1 MQDKPIDAVVTG
13 AGRGLG
19 RAISRMLAAEG
30 ARVWIC
36 SENPSELQTTTSLI
50 EAAGGAVH
58 AIETDLTDP
67 DQCAAFTTAVT
78 QGADHLQVIVN
89 NAAVWKVTPVAEM
102 PLSEWSEVLAVM
114 LTAPFLVTRDLL
126 PLLRQEGGSVINVS
140 SRSAVMPFEGEAAY
154 CAAKWGVEAFTQV
167 LSLELGAS
175 NISVNTITPG
185 LRIKP
190 TSLTDE
196 EARTVPESERSSW
209 NDPMEI
215 MPAFLFLASMRGQ
228 VSGHRVDAFE
238 LTGALERLGQEE
250 ALRRIQEFFRDG
262 T

>member
-1 MQDKPIDAVVTG
+1 MQDKAIDAVVTG

-19 RAISRMLAAEG
+19 RAISRALAAEG

-36 SENPSELQTTTSLI
+36 SENPSELQTTASLI
-50 EAAGGAVH
+50 EAAGGTVH
-58 AIETDLTDP
+58 AIETDLADP

-78 QGADHLQVIVN
+78 QGAKHLQVIVN

-102 PLSEWSEVLAVM
+102 PLSEWAEVLAVM
-114 LTAPFLVTRDLL
+114 LTAPFLLTRDLL
-126 PLLRQEGGSVINVS
+126 PLLRQEGGSVISVS

-154 CAAKWGVEAFTQV
+154 CAAKWGVEAFTKV
-167 LSLELGAS
+167 LSLELGGTKV
-175 NISVNTITPG
+175 SVNTITPG

-196 EARTVPESERSSW
+196 EARTVSEGERASW

-215 MPAFLFLASMRGQ
+215 MPAFLFLASLRGQ
-228 VSGHRVDAFE
+228 VSGRRFDAFE
-238 LTGALERLGQEE
+238 LTGALQRLGQRET
-250 ALRRIQEFFRDG
+250 LMRIHEFYRDG
-262 T
+262 R